1 MPDSIAFATRA
12 AAEAAEVAAAV
23 TSLRIDGYYTPGD
36 GGAGVYMR
44 AEAGPKHPGGI
55 GTADGA
61 WWEIVGAEFTARQFG
76 ARGDGVADDSASLQA
91 ALDCP
96 KVLALRLPAG
106 RYRAVGL
113 KLRRSCAIVGEAAE
127 LFWDEPAGRDLLQI
141 DAPEVSVRS
150 LTLRGV
156 RYADAGTAVAPRTLL
171 RIDPAQARDQG
182 EVRLQDITFI
192 GGLIGCVIGLVSNVF
207 IDRVRFERC
216 RDYALVLNRGPRKI
230 VIDGLIAS
238 EIGGYGAIKTG
249 LAGTERATERLVVN
263 DFVVSDCGR
272 IEADPGLW
280 QEGIDLVCG
289 FARELVVSN
298 GVISNCGNGGIELKT
313 GSEVFLDEDDQY
325 EDILITGVAIGVTG
339 NVHGIVLNWHGG
351 KTNREK
357 RGRRIMIADN
367 IIRHRQATA
376 AGASGIHVGAWS
388 DLHIVGNVIDGAH
401 QGIVIAPVGSSDD
414 SARNLRIANNRIGGV
429 QTGISAR
436 NGFVQ
441 DLDVSGNAIDCR
453 RAGIA
458 LAGSTCRGVVVAH
471 NRIRHAGDPARL
483 TACIEVR
490 DAHDVEIWNNRLASE
505 QGAALLVHDGQQESS
520 SGLILKNVVSV
531 GREAFQVRSGE
542 WEIFDNFVRAEPGR
556 RTWVAARPA
565 SVSAAWNLRG
575 LRSAQPKDRG
585 SPGDLALHAKR
596 PLVLSTAP
604 LGWWADTS
612 LPGSEAAWIEI
623 GAVAAPQESA
633 PEGLAQRLRG
643 HVKRAAR
650 ALRGRR

>member
-1 MPDSIAFATRA
+1 MPDLIAFATRA
-12 AAEAAEVAAAV
+12 AAEAAEVVATV
-23 TSLRIDGYYTPGD
+23 TSLRIDGYHMTGD
-36 GGAGVYMR
+36 GGAGIYVR
-44 AEAGPKHPGGI
+44 TDGRPDHPGRLR
-55 GTADGA
+55 TADGA
-61 WWEIVGAEFTARQFG
+61 WWEIGGAEFTARQFG

-113 KLRRSCAIVGEAAE
+113 KLRRACAIIGEAAE
-127 LFWDEPAGRDLLQI
+127 LFWGEPADRDLLQI

-156 RYADAGTAVAPRTLL
+156 RYVDTGTGVAPHTLL
-171 RIDPAQARDQG
+171 RIDPRQAQDQG
-182 EVRLQDITFI
+182 EVRLQDVTFI

-230 VIDGLIAS
+230 VINGLIAS

-325 EDILITGVAIGVTG
+325 EDILITGVAIAVTG

-367 IIRHRQATA
+367 IIRHQQATA
-376 AGASGIHVGAWS
+376 TGASGIHVSAWS
-388 DLHIVGNVIDGAH
+388 DLHIVNNFIDGAH

-414 SARNLRIANNRIGGV
+414 SARNLRIAGNRIGGV

-436 NGFVQ
+436 SGFVQ

-453 RAGIA
+453 RSGVA

-471 NRIRHAGDPARL
+471 NRIRHAGDPGQL
-483 TACIEVR
+483 TACIQVR
-490 DAHDVEIWNNRLASE
+490 DAHDVEIWNNRLISE
-505 QGAALLVHDGQQESS
+505 HGAALLVYDGPSESS

-542 WEIFDNFVRAEPGR
+542 WEIFDNFVRAEPAR
-556 RTWVAARPA
+556 RTWVAAKPA
-565 SVSAAWNLRG
+565 AVSAAWNLRG
-575 LRSAQPKDRG
+575 LRSAAPKDRG
-585 SPGDLALHAKR
+585 SAGDLVLHAKR
-596 PLVLSTAP
+596 PMVLSTAP
-604 LGWWADTS
+604 LGWWADTAMPDS
-612 LPGSEAAWIEI
+612 PAAWIEI
-623 GAVAAPQESA
+623 GGAAAPRKPT
-633 PEGLAQRLRG
+633 PEGLTQRLRG
-643 HVKRAAR
+643 HVRRVAK
-650 ALRGRR
+650 ALRGGR